1 MEKKIFS
8 WLTTM
13 ITVTVLTIGIV
24 SCEKDDPA
32 SPKQETTVNPEPET
46 PVNPEPETFAD
57 MIVGVWNVESTNEYG
72 QKKHYVFYFF
82 PNGLFG
88 SYYVKQ
94 SENDRGSGLDTDRY
108 DLSENALSFENGH
121 HDTFSNINIKELRV
135 GYFEIEMDI
144 NQSHLTFTGHRKE
157 EINNETTK
165 ENIRKLMGNWNI
177 TKNESFWAWEE
188 GDTETL
194 SLLSDMTYKNSYG
207 DRKPYT
213 GAYEVMS
220 DYIVFSEKT
229 GKDPLGRTYR
239 IEKLTDRD
247 IVLLEVD
254 RDRRVYGE
262 R

>member
-1 MEKKIFS
+1 MKHFFSRLTIFA
-8 WLTTM
+8 
-13 ITVTVLTIGIV
+13 VTVFSVCLA
-24 SCEKDDPA
+24 SCNDDKND
-32 SPKQETTVNPEPET
+32 SPSIPDQESTTKEM
-46 PVNPEPETFAD
+46 TFAD
-57 MIVGVWNVESTNEYG
+57 MIVGVWNVESVNKYG

-94 SENDRGSGLDTDRY
+94 SENDRGYGLDTSRY
-108 DLSENALSFENGH
+108 GLSGNVLSFENGPN
-121 HDTFSNINIKELRV
+121 DTFSNINIKELRV
-135 GYFEIEMDI
+135 DYFEIEMDI

-207 DRKPYT
+207 DDRNPYT

-220 DYIVFSEKT
+220 DYIVFNEKT
-229 GKDPLGRTYR
+229 GKDPLGSTYK